1 MDPTDL
7 SPWRTDWVWSLP
19 LIATTVAIHCFG
31 LSLVWQRVTRFAP
44 DGETKHFSSAV
55 SALIVGGA
63 AIYAA
68 TLHGIEGAIWAVTY
82 RWLGALPDRK
92 SAMLYSLGA
101 MTTQGGAGVHLQAH
115 WRLMGSLEAL
125 DGWILF
131 GITTAFLL
139 TIMQKLLLHGNSFGL
154 ENGPK
159 R

>member
-7 SPWRTDWVWSLP
+7 SPWRADWVWSLP
-19 LIATTVAIHCFG
+19 LIAATVAIHCFG
-31 LSLVWQRVTRFAP
+31 LSLVWQRVTRVAP
-44 DGETKHFSSAV
+44 GGETKHFSSAV

-63 AIYAA
+63 AIYGA

-82 RWLGALPDRK
+82 RWLGALPDVK

-101 MTTQGGAGVHLQAH
+101 MTTQGGGGVQLQAH
-115 WRLMGSLEAL
+115 WQLMGSLEAL

-139 TIMQKLLLHGNSFGL
+139 TIMQKLWGHHGPAS
-154 ENGPK
+154 
-159 R
+159 